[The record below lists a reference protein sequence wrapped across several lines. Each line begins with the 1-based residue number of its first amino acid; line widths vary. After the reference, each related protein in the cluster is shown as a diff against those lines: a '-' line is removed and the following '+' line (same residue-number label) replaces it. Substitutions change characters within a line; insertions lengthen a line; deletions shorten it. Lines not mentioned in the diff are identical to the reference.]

1 MGLEA
6 VRSEL
11 SFFCC
16 LCCSAYTNLDLFED
30 ESAPESIAFVPQHT
44 RQRRYGHDFSGE
56 SCHHHRHHPGPHPH
70 GPPGGFGFGFD
81 GWHGPPPPAPP
92 FGFVPFGENNP
103 RQNDQVP
110 HYRTPLAPFNG
121 GINIS
126 KVKVY
131 LQKFWPFLDD
141 DVYNPGEQQQPTSA
155 STSIIT
161 SSTSTSTSTTT
172 STTTEDP
179 TLGIDLRFGKD

>member
-1 MGLEA
+1 MCLCLDA
-6 VRSEL
+6 VLFEL
-11 SFFCC
+11 SFCC
-16 LCCSAYTNLDLFED
+16 LCCSAYTNLDLLAD

-56 SCHHHRHHPGPHPH
+56 SCHYHRHHHGPHRH

-103 RQNDQVP
+103 R
-110 HYRTPLAPFNG
+110 TPLAPFNG
-121 GINIS
+121 RIDIS
-126 KVKVY
+126 KVKLY

-141 DVYNPGEQQQPTSA
+141 DVYNSGEEQQPTYP

-161 SSTSTSTSTTT
+161 SSTSTSTSTSTTT